1 MRKCHNND
9 GKLLELDSIVV
20 QSESLKETLSEVFD
34 GYQGITL
41 SLKKLVFKAPFRPF
55 YYRWTRQRQK
65 LEDTEAAKYTQLLRD
80 VLHAELRDTMAEI
93 EVPVSHRVMTW
104 PLLWA
109 LFEPG
114 IPIVATKE
122 GQPDRFFIGDRSE
135 YTCQFGRS
143 DFNIAVKFVDWDG
156 HCFGYQQATVVIGQ
170 YGGTQAID
178 ALKAFPASFH
188 PSRSESEAISLARGR
203 KFEQLCGRHYVA
215 YSGTATFQVKGRP
228 VKRQVCTYDHG
239 EASKACFD

>member
-20 QSESLKETLSEVFD
+20 QSESLEETLSDVFD
-34 GYQGITL
+34 GYQGITP

-55 YYRWTRQRQK
+55 YYRWTRLESILQRQK
-65 LEDTEAAKYTQLLRD
+65 VEDTEAAKYTQLLRD

-93 EVPVSHRVMTW
+93 EDLVSHRVMTW

-114 IPIVATKE
+114 IPIVATQE

-156 HCFGYQQATVVIGQ
+156 HCFGYQQVTVVIGQ
-170 YGGTQAID
+170 YGGTQAIY
-178 ALKAFPASFH
+178 ALKVFPASFH
-188 PSRSESEAISLARGR
+188 PAHSESEAISLARGR
-203 KFEQLCGRHYVA
+203 KSEQLCGRHLLLIRE
-215 YSGTATFQVKGRP
+215 QL
-228 VKRQVCTYDHG
+228 H
-239 EASKACFD
+239 SKSRGDP